1 MKTKSLINSVLGV
14 GAFLLV
20 AAFAPTTFAQSG
32 TQDQATPPAASQP
45 TARAHEHGKSPFAGL
60 NLSDDQKTQI
70 KKIHEEARAKRE
82 KVMAD
87 SSLSDT
93 AKQEKAKEIR
103 HAAME
108 QVAQRADARTTRA
121 AKSQS
126 QSTPRRTLAISV
138 DVNNDLEGAVP
149 SLFRGDGRP
158 RYATSTADLIFCLS
172 CVFRT
177 AACSF
182 ESV

>member
-20 AAFAPTTFAQSG
+20 GTFAPTTFAQNG
-32 TQDQATPPAASQP
+32 GQDQAKPPAASQP
-45 TARAHEHGKSPFAGL
+45 ASRAHEHGRNRFAAL
-60 NLSDDQKTQI
+60 NLSDDQKAQI

-93 AKQEKAKEIR
+93 VKQQKTRAIR

-108 QVAQRADARTTRA
+108 QARSVLTPEQREQLKANRSARRA
-121 AKSQS
+121 ERSQP
-126 QSTPRRTLAISV
+126 QSM
-138 DVNNDLEGAVP
+138 
-149 SLFRGDGRP
+149 
-158 RYATSTADLIFCLS
+158 
-172 CVFRT
+172 
-177 AACSF
+177 
-182 ESV
+182 

>member
-20 AAFAPTTFAQSG
+20 ATFAPTTFAQSG

-45 TARAHEHGKSPFAGL
+45 AAHEHGKSAFAGL

-70 KKIHEEARAKRE
+70 KKIHEEARAKRD

-93 AKQEKAKEIR
+93 AKQEKAKKIR

-108 QVAQRADARTTRA
+108 EARSVLTPEQREQLKANRSARRA
-121 AKSQS
+121 EHSQS
-126 QSTPRRTLAISV
+126 
-138 DVNNDLEGAVP
+138 P
-149 SLFRGDGRP
+149 SM
-158 RYATSTADLIFCLS
+158 
-172 CVFRT
+172 
-177 AACSF
+177 
-182 ESV
+182 

>member
-14 GAFLLV
+14 GAFLL
-20 AAFAPTTFAQSG
+20 AGTFAPTTFAQTG

-45 TARAHEHGKSPFAGL
+45 VVRAHQHGKNPFEGL

-87 SSLSDT
+87 ASLSDT
-93 AKQEKAKEIR
+93 AKREKSKEIR

-108 QVAQRADARTTRA
+108 QARGVLTPEQREQMKANRA
-121 AKSQS
+121 ERRAERSQ
-126 QSTPRRTLAISV
+126 A
-138 DVNNDLEGAVP
+138 P
-149 SLFRGDGRP
+149 S
-158 RYATSTADLIFCLS
+158 A
-172 CVFRT
+172 
-177 AACSF
+177 
-182 ESV
+182 

>member
-20 AAFAPTTFAQSG
+20 GAFAPTTFAQSG
-32 TQDQATPPAASQP
+32 TQDQATPPAAPQP
-45 TARAHEHGKSPFAGL
+45 AAREHEHGKNPFAGL
-60 NLSDDQKTQI
+60 NLSDDQKAQI

-108 QVAQRADARTTRA
+108 QARSVLTPEQREQLKANRSTRRA
-121 AKSQS
+121 ERSQS
-126 QSTPRRTLAISV
+126 QSM
-138 DVNNDLEGAVP
+138 
-149 SLFRGDGRP
+149 
-158 RYATSTADLIFCLS
+158 
-172 CVFRT
+172 
-177 AACSF
+177 
-182 ESV
+182 

>member
-20 AAFAPTTFAQSG
+20 AALAPTTFAQSG

-87 SSLSDT
+87 TSLSDT

-108 QVAQRADARTTRA
+108 QSRSVLTPEQREQLKANRSARRA
-121 AKSQS
+121 ERSQS
-126 QSTPRRTLAISV
+126 
-138 DVNNDLEGAVP
+138 P
-149 SLFRGDGRP
+149 SM
-158 RYATSTADLIFCLS
+158 
-172 CVFRT
+172 
-177 AACSF
+177 
-182 ESV
+182 

>member
-20 AAFAPTTFAQSG
+20 ATFAPTILAQSG
-32 TQDQATPPAASQP
+32 TQDQATAPAASQS
-45 TARAHEHGKSPFAGL
+45 AAQGREHGKSPFAGL

-70 KKIHEEARAKRE
+70 KKIHEEARAKRD

-103 HAAME
+103 HAAMQQARSVLTPE
-108 QVAQRADARTTRA
+108 QREQLKANRSARRAER
-121 AKSQS
+121 SQS
-126 QSTPRRTLAISV
+126 
-138 DVNNDLEGAVP
+138 P
-149 SLFRGDGRP
+149 SM
-158 RYATSTADLIFCLS
+158 
-172 CVFRT
+172 
-177 AACSF
+177 
-182 ESV
+182 

>member
-20 AAFAPTTFAQSG
+20 AALVPTTFAQSG

-87 SSLSDT
+87 TSLSDT

-108 QVAQRADARTTRA
+108 QSRSVLTPEQREQLKANRSARRA
-121 AKSQS
+121 ERSQS
-126 QSTPRRTLAISV
+126 
-138 DVNNDLEGAVP
+138 P
-149 SLFRGDGRP
+149 SM
-158 RYATSTADLIFCLS
+158 
-172 CVFRT
+172 
-177 AACSF
+177 
-182 ESV
+182 

>member
-1 MKTKSLINSVLGV
+1 MKTTSLINSVLGV

-20 AAFAPTTFAQSG
+20 GTFAPATFAQSG
-32 TQDQATPPAASQP
+32 PPDQAAAPPAASQP
-45 TARAHEHGKSPFAGL
+45 AARPHEHGKNPFAGL
-60 NLSDDQKTQI
+60 NLSDDQKAQI

-108 QVAQRADARTTRA
+108 QARSVLTPEQREQLKATRSERRA
-121 AKSQS
+121 ERPQS
-126 QSTPRRTLAISV
+126 QSM
-138 DVNNDLEGAVP
+138 
-149 SLFRGDGRP
+149 
-158 RYATSTADLIFCLS
+158 
-172 CVFRT
+172 
-177 AACSF
+177 
-182 ESV
+182 